1 MRPTLPPSQIGS
13 WQSPP
18 TQQPSRFNQNRPRSS
33 WSQQQAPRG
42 RAPIT
47 PPNVPTLAGGHPGLQ
62 NFSQQPRSILK
73 KPLSNETSSSDL
85 LYMSPSDL
93 SGMNEQRTGTNFAP
107 APPPPATSRLVS
119 SPGMYD
125 DNDDD
130 SSPQVRHFSCIDRTV
145 ERPSVYFS
153 FQAQLVIDTSSNT
166 TNNVLL
172 PYTIV
177 PGSNSSSNT
186 DSFEPSHDNHSMVNA
201 SQQQQLYGDDN
212 SSILD

>member
-1 MRPTLPPSQIGS
+1 MNKPIAPVNVRPTLPPSQIGS

-47 PPNVPTLAGGHPGLQ
+47 PPNVPALGGGGGGGGHPGLQ
-62 NFSQQPRSILK
+62 NFAQQPRSILK
-73 KPLSNETSSSDL
+73 KPLSNETSTSDL

-93 SGMNEQRTGTNFAP
+93 SGMNEQRAGTNFP
-107 APPPPATSRLVS
+107 APPPPATSRPAS

-130 SSPQVRHFSCIDRTV
+130 SSPQVRSLSCIDRTA
-145 ERPSVYFS
+145 ERM
-153 FQAQLVIDTSSNT
+153 
-166 TNNVLL
+166 LL
-172 PYTIV
+172 F
-177 PGSNSSSNT
+177 PGSVSYRY
-186 DSFEPSHDNHSMVNA
+186 
-201 SQQQQLYGDDN
+201 Q
-212 SSILD
+212 